1 MSGDGATPPGVQAER
16 TTLAWH
22 RTALSLAVGA
32 LAAGRVLEPVTGAWV
47 WALAVTG
54 ALVAGALGWA
64 GGRRSRAWALVLAGG
79 HGSPAVRA
87 PGAGLLAAAALGS
100 LVLGGAAAALVLA

>member
-1 MSGDGATPPGVQAER
+1 
-16 TTLAWH
+16 
-22 RTALSLAVGA
+22 
-32 LAAGRVLEPVTGAWV
+32 VLEPVTGAWV

-64 GGRRSRAWALVLAGG
+64 GGRRSRAWAAVLGG
-79 HGSPAVRA
+79 PHDSPAVHA
-87 PGAGLLAAAALGS
+87 PGAGLLAAAALGT